1 MKRMEELI
9 HLNKKIHFE
18 GKVTE
23 VFSVGHVGQCWA
35 RVNVFINILFQ
46 CFLMQQHFSSLLQIF
61 PLISQSRWLVKHGE
75 LLEVDTLTMSISG
88 SKLKLPTKPVYL
100 HLFNDCLLLSRRKE

>member
-18 GKVTE
+18 GKVRDGFLH
-23 VFSVGHVGQCWA
+23 VAVGSGS
-35 RVNVFINILFQ
+35 FLFLTRR
-46 CFLMQQHFSSLLQIF
+46 FPLQIF

-75 LLEVDTLTMSISG
+75 LLEVDTQIMNISG
-88 SKLKLPTKPVYL
+88 SKLKFPTKPVYL

>member
-18 GKVTE
+18 GKVSG
-23 VFSVGHVGQCWA
+23 VPC
-35 RVNVFINILFQ
+35 LY
-46 CFLMQQHFSSLLQIF
+46 QHLWLPFSSFLLLTQRRDVLRFQIF

-75 LLEVDTLTMSISG
+75 LLEVDTQMMSMSG

>member
-9 HLNKKIHFE
+9 HLNKKINFE
-18 GKVTE
+18 GKVSG
-23 VFSVGHVGQCWA
+23 VPPYSKIFGFPLGSPHPACA
-35 RVNVFINILFQ
+35 LR
-46 CFLMQQHFSSLLQIF
+46 LQIF

-75 LLEVDTLTMSISG
+75 LLEVDTQMMTMSG

>member
-18 GKVTE
+18 GKVSD
-23 VFSVGHVGQCWA
+23 VFLHIGDGSG
-35 RVNVFINILFQ
+35 VFWRSF
-46 CFLMQQHFSSLLQIF
+46 FLQIF

-75 LLEVDTLTMSISG
+75 LLEVDTQMMNISG
-88 SKLKLPTKPVYL
+88 SKLKFPTKPVYL
-100 HLFNDCLLLSRRKE
+100 HLFNDSLLLSRRKEWVKQTFYFHQPVK